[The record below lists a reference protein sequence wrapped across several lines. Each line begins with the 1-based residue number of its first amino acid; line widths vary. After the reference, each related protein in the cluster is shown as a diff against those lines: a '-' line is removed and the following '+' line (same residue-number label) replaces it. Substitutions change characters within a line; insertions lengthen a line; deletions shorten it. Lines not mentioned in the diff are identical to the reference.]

1 MARMMSKTKHSIW
14 LGTGQ
19 SPYPE
24 NLAVFR
30 RMYPDW
36 SVKLWTLDN
45 RPRNFP
51 LLEDMIAKGNIDIAA
66 EYYKIV
72 LLMSY
77 KGVFIDYHIEL
88 LKPITNAIMA
98 SAKRGFSI
106 AKHNESYTGVDYL
119 STSVIY
125 VPHLL
130 FEPAYG
136 FQNFIVDYRDNFEHF
151 YREGERNP
159 KFFGDNLYSRCK
171 GAKIITHEEAYLTPH
186 DRVLKVRGSELVK
199 SNKRTI
205 LPSTAFFAE
214 PHEQDNIY
222 VLGRAKPFL
231 GYQ

>member
-1 MARMMSKTKHSIW
+1 MATCLVKAKHSVW
-14 LGTGQ
+14 LGKGQ
-19 SPYPE
+19 VPYPE
-24 NLAVFR
+24 NLAIFR
-30 RMYPDW
+30 KMYPNW
-36 SVKLWTLDN
+36 NVKLWTLDN

-51 LLEDMIAKGNIDIAA
+51 LLEDMINNGHIEIAA
-66 EYYKIV
+66 EYYKVV
-72 LLMSY
+72 LLTTY
-77 KGVFIDYHIEL
+77 RGVYIDYHIEL
-88 LKPITNAIMA
+88 LKPITSAIMTA
-98 SAKRGFSI
+98 LKRGFSV

-125 VPHLL
+125 IPQYLI
-130 FEPAYG
+130 ENTIG
-136 FQNFIVDYRDNFEHF
+136 FQNFIIDYRDNFEHF

-171 GAKIITHEEAYLTPH
+171 GAKILTYEEAYMTPH

-199 SNKRTI
+199 SNKRTV